1 MQQSFEEVVNEIFE
15 LYQKYGGED
24 YIGEPVSQLQ
34 HMCQCAELAE
44 AAGNSEEIIIA
55 AFMHDLGHFCEHLQ
69 PVQQMDGYGVVD
81 HEKLG
86 ADYLLEQ
93 GFSPAIAS
101 LVRNHVQAKRYLTW
115 RYPEYYEKLIDAC
128 KSSFG
133 QPTRDNSSNEKLKS
147 DSSASTNYYK
157 DNYIWKANKLRLEY
171 FYLYPK
177 ITSGA
182 YGTRTLYLTYILNDY
197 GQRAQRVQKG
207 NNPAKNF

>member
-1 MQQSFEEVVNEIFE
+1 MKKSLFCIACLIVGLLMITSMQAQSLKSLEDNNGFKKYKLGSKFVLGLGIKHKDADGADKIVIDYTKEMIGDIPVKSIE
-15 LYQKYGGED
+15 LYYLRD
-24 YIGEPVSQLQ
+24 T
-34 HMCQCAELAE
+34 LAK
-44 AAGNSEEIIIA
+44 IIVNI
-55 AFMHDLGHFCEHLQ
+55 
-69 PVQQMDGYGVVD
+69 
-81 HEKLG
+81 
-86 ADYLLEQ
+86 
-93 GFSPAIAS
+93 S
-101 LVRNHVQAKRYLTW
+101 
-115 RYPEYYEKLIDAC
+115 PEYYEKLIDAC

-133 QPTRDNSSNEKLKS
+133 QPTRDNSSNEKVRS

>member
-1 MQQSFEEVVNEIFE
+1 MQAQSLKSLEDNNGFKKYKLGSKFVLGLGIKHKDADGADKIVIDYTKEMIGDIPVKSIE
-15 LYQKYGGED
+15 LYYLRD
-24 YIGEPVSQLQ
+24 T
-34 HMCQCAELAE
+34 LAK
-44 AAGNSEEIIIA
+44 IIVNI
-55 AFMHDLGHFCEHLQ
+55 
-69 PVQQMDGYGVVD
+69 
-81 HEKLG
+81 
-86 ADYLLEQ
+86 
-93 GFSPAIAS
+93 S
-101 LVRNHVQAKRYLTW
+101 
-115 RYPEYYEKLIDAC
+115 PEYYEKLIDAC